1 MELKLIFP
9 YRSSDQQNTEHDK
22 LHLNEMVIPVQVQ
35 LKEPFKTDPDSRI
48 CDQYRKYIKDGQCLF
63 CGKCFKLKMEGVQH
77 VKRVHKEQIDPKII
91 EPKLPVV
98 IRFTKKFDNPDPSIS
113 KKTLKTN
120 VRNFQTFGP
129 YGPDHKK
136 VRYQC
141 QYCNKMIND
150 KGNLARHES
159 LCSKFGRYIQDGKCL
174 FCCKSYRLRYMYRHI
189 ISAHRDLLD
198 TEVLQGSDE
207 ESSKCKNCGKKYQ
220 KVFQK
225 KYHETICNSK

>member
-1 MELKLIFP
+1 
-9 YRSSDQQNTEHDK
+9 
-22 LHLNEMVIPVQVQ
+22 MVIPVQVE
-35 LKEPFKTDPDSRI
+35 LKEPFKTDPDSKI

-77 VKRVHKEQIDPKII
+77 VKKVHKEQIDPKINDSRSII
-91 EPKLPVV
+91 EAKLPVV

-120 VRNFQTFGP
+120 VRNYGP

-174 FCCKSYRLRYMYRHI
+174 FCC
-189 ISAHRDLLD
+189 
-198 TEVLQGSDE
+198 
-207 ESSKCKNCGKKYQ
+207 
-220 KVFQK
+220 F
-225 KYHETICNSK
+225 